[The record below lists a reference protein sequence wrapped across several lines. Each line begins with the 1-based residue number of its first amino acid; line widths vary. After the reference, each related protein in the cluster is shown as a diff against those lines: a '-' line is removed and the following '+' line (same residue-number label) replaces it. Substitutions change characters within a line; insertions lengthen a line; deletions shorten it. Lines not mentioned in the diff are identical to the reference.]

1 MASKSK
7 SVEPSFRRMVLM
19 SEDTYNKAKNCIRQE
34 AFAEKFN
41 QARWFEKDGKRGI
54 LHEVDVGPAEMQKD
68 VNAQQKD
75 ANLDV
80 SLRPDTTHVAEQ
92 VQVPAPTSHDQPPTP
107 ATTVELDELPN
118 DVDLDTPTSENRIPA
133 PNTKNIPAVHRKK
146 YYAVLRKIR
155 QSKRMFVNFED
166 ELIIAGEHAI
176 PNSNFHSMMRSLFV
190 SFDVLPVAFERFVSE
205 LKSLGVKPSELP
217 SQAARLAFRNIQQG
231 KGRSLSK
238 GPPGKR
244 VQVLRVYK

>member
-1 MASKSK
+1 
-7 SVEPSFRRMVLM
+7 M
-19 SEDTYNKAKNCIRQE
+19 SEDTYNKAKNCIQQE

-41 QARWFEKDGKRGI
+41 QTRWFEKDGKRGI
-54 LHEVDVGPAEMQKD
+54 LHEVDGGPAEMQKD
-68 VNAQQKD
+68 VPAQQARPTAIQKD

-80 SLRPDTTHVAEQ
+80 SLRPDATHAAEQ
-92 VQVPAPTSHDQPPTP
+92 VQVPAPAPTPHDQAPTFAP
-107 ATTVELDELPN
+107 TVELDELPN
-118 DVDLDTPTSENRIPA
+118 DVDPDTSTSEDRIPA

-155 QSKRMFVNFED
+155 QSKRMFVNFD
-166 ELIIAGEHAI
+166 DQLVIAGENAV
-176 PNSNFHSMMRSLFV
+176 PNSNFHSLMRSLFV

-205 LKSLGVKPSELP
+205 LKSLGVKQSELA